1 MIEIRK
7 SLAQPDA
14 NKEKPMYA
22 RTAAVVLATLV
33 AGTAYA
39 APENYTIDST
49 HTFPSFEVSHL
60 GFSTQRGR
68 FNKTT
73 GSIVLDRAAKKATV
87 DISIDAN
94 SISTGLE
101 KLEAHLRAE
110 DFFDTAK
117 HPAISF
123 KSTGATFNG
132 DKLASVSGN
141 LTMRGVTKPV
151 TLNVTAFHCGFNP
164 AYKKDACGADAVTTI
179 KRSDFGINYAL
190 PAVSDEVKLLIQV
203 EAHKN

>member
-1 MIEIRK
+1 
-7 SLAQPDA
+7 
-14 NKEKPMYA
+14 MYV
-22 RTAAVVLATLV
+22 RTAAVALATLV

-39 APENYTIDST
+39 APESYNIDST
-49 HTFPSFEVSHL
+49 HTFPSFEINHL

-73 GSIVLDRAAKKATV
+73 GSIVLDRAAKKANV
-87 DISIDAN
+87 DITIDAN

-110 DFFDTAK
+110 DFFDVAK
-117 HPAISF
+117 YPTITF
-123 KSTGATFNG
+123 KSTAAKFDG
-132 DKLASVSGN
+132 DKLATVSGN
-141 LTMRGVTKPV
+141 LTMHGVTKPV
-151 TLNVTAFHCGFNP
+151 TLTVTSFYCGFNQ
-164 AYKKDACGADAVTTI
+164 AYKKDACGADAVTTL

>member
-1 MIEIRK
+1 MT
-7 SLAQPDA
+7 
-14 NKEKPMYA
+14 A
-22 RTAAVVLATLV
+22 RTTAVVLASLI

-39 APENYTIDST
+39 APETYTVDPT
-49 HTFPSFEVSHL
+49 HTFPSFEINHL

-73 GSIVLDRAAKKATV
+73 GSIVLDRAAKKASV
-87 DISIDAN
+87 DISIDTN

-110 DFFDTAK
+110 DFFNVAK
-117 HPAISF
+117 YPAITF
-123 KSTGATFNG
+123 KSTGAKFDG
-132 DKLASVSGN
+132 DKLASLSGD
-141 LTMRGVTKPV
+141 LSMHGVTKPV
-151 TLNVTAFHCGFNP
+151 TLTLSAFHCGYNQ

-179 KRSDFGINYAL
+179 KRSDFGISYAL
-190 PAVSDEVKLLIQV
+190 PAVGDEVKLLIQI

>member
-1 MIEIRK
+1 
-7 SLAQPDA
+7 
-14 NKEKPMYA
+14 MYK
-22 RTAAVVLATLV
+22 RPVAVILATLL

-39 APENYTIDST
+39 APVTYTIDST
-49 HTFPSFEVSHL
+49 HTFPSFEIGHM

-73 GSIVLDRAAKKATV
+73 GTIVLDRAAKKASV
-87 DISIDAN
+87 DISIDAD

-110 DFFDTAK
+110 DFFDVAK
-117 HPAISF
+117 YPTITF
-123 KSTGATFNG
+123 KSTGARFKG
-132 DKLASVSGN
+132 DKLATISGD
-141 LTMRGVTKPV
+141 LTMHGVTKPV
-151 TLNVTAFHCGFNP
+151 TLTVTAFHCGHNP
-164 AYKKDACGADAVTTI
+164 VYKKDACGADAVTAI

-190 PAVSDEVKLLIQV
+190 PAVSDEVRLLIQI

>member
-1 MIEIRK
+1 MIT
-7 SLAQPDA
+7 
-14 NKEKPMYA
+14 
-22 RTAAVVLATLV
+22 RTTAVVLASLI

-39 APENYTIDST
+39 APETYTVDST
-49 HTFPSFEVSHL
+49 HTFPSFEIGHM

-73 GSIVLDRAAKKATV
+73 GSIMLDRAARKASV

-101 KLEAHLRAE
+101 KLETHLRAE
-110 DFFDTAK
+110 DFFNTAK
-117 HPAISF
+117 YPTITF
-123 KSTGATFNG
+123 KSTGATFKG
-132 DKLASVSGN
+132 DN
-141 LTMRGVTKPV
+141 LTSLSGDLTLHGVTKPV
-151 TLNVTAFHCGFNP
+151 TLTVTAFHCGNNP
-164 AYKKDACGADAVTTI
+164 VYKKDACGADAVTTI

-190 PAVSDEVKLLIQV
+190 PAVSDQVKLLIQI

>member
-1 MIEIRK
+1 
-7 SLAQPDA
+7 
-14 NKEKPMYA
+14 MYA
-22 RTAAVVLATLV
+22 RTTAVVLASLI

-39 APENYTIDST
+39 APETYTVDSN
-49 HTFPSFEVSHL
+49 HTFPSFEISHL

-73 GSIVLDRAAKKATV
+73 GTIVLDRAAKKASV

-110 DFFDTAK
+110 DFFDVAK
-117 HPAISF
+117 YPAITF
-123 KSTGATFNG
+123 KSTGAKFEG
-132 DKLASVSGN
+132 DKLASLSGD
-141 LTMRGVTKPV
+141 LTLHGVTKPV
-151 TLNVTAFHCGFNP
+151 TLTVTAFYCGYNP

-179 KRSDFGINYAL
+179 KRSDFGISYAL
-190 PAVSDEVKLLIQV
+190 PAVGDQVKLLIQV
-203 EAHKN
+203 EGHKN

>member
-1 MIEIRK
+1 
-7 SLAQPDA
+7 
-14 NKEKPMYA
+14 MYA

-49 HTFPSFEVSHL
+49 HTFPSFEIGHM

-94 SISTGLE
+94 SISTGLD

-117 HPAISF
+117 YPTITF
-123 KSTGATFNG
+123 KSTGARFNG

-141 LTMRGVTKPV
+141 LTLHGVTKPV
-151 TLNVTAFHCGFNP
+151 TLTVTSFFCGPNP
-164 AYKKDACGADAVTTI
+164 VYKKDACGADAVATI

>member
-1 MIEIRK
+1 MI
-7 SLAQPDA
+7 
-14 NKEKPMYA
+14 A
-22 RTAAVVLATLV
+22 RTTAVVLASLI

-49 HTFPSFEVSHL
+49 HTFPSFEIGHM

-73 GSIVLDRAAKKATV
+73 GTIVLDRAAKKASV

-101 KLEAHLRAE
+101 KLEAHLRAA
-110 DFFDTAK
+110 DFFDVAK
-117 HPAISF
+117 YPAIAF
-123 KSTGATFNG
+123 KSTGAKFEG
-132 DKLASVSGN
+132 DKLASVSGD
-141 LTMRGVTKPV
+141 LTMHGVTLPV
-151 TLNVTAFHCGFNP
+151 TLTVTAFHCGLNP
-164 AYKKDACGADAVTTI
+164 VYKKDACGADATTTI

-190 PAVSDEVKLLIQV
+190 PAVNDQVKLLIQI

>member
-1 MIEIRK
+1 
-7 SLAQPDA
+7 
-14 NKEKPMYA
+14 MYA

-49 HTFPSFEVSHL
+49 HTFPSFEVSHM

-87 DISIDAN
+87 DITIDAN

-110 DFFDTAK
+110 DFFDSAK
-117 HPAISF
+117 YPTITF
-123 KSTGATFNG
+123 KSTGAKFKG
-132 DKLASVSGN
+132 DKLASVSGD
-141 LTMRGVTKPV
+141 LTMHGVTKPV
-151 TLNVTAFHCGFNP
+151 TLNVTAFHCAPNP
-164 AYKKDACGADAVTTI
+164 VYKKDACGADAVTTI

-203 EAHKN
+203 EALKN

>member
-1 MIEIRK
+1 MHT
-7 SLAQPDA
+7 
-14 NKEKPMYA
+14 
-22 RTAAVVLATLV
+22 RTTAVILATLL
-33 AGTAYA
+33 AGTAQA
-39 APENYTIDST
+39 APETYTIDST
-49 HTFPSFEVSHL
+49 HTFPSFEINHL

-73 GSIVLDRAAKKATV
+73 GTIVLDQAARKASV

-110 DFFDTAK
+110 DFFDVAK
-117 HPAISF
+117 YPTITF
-123 KSTGATFNG
+123 KSTGATFKG
-132 DKLASVSGN
+132 DKLATVSGD
-141 LTMRGVTKPV
+141 LGMHGVTKPV
-151 TLNVTAFHCGFNP
+151 TLTVTAFHCGHNP
-164 AYKKDACGADAVTTI
+164 VYKKDACGADAVTTI

-190 PAVSDEVKLLIQV
+190 PAVSDEVRLLMQI

>member
-1 MIEIRK
+1 MYTHATAVILA
-7 SLAQPDA
+7 SL
-14 NKEKPMYA
+14 
-22 RTAAVVLATLV
+22 L

-39 APENYTIDST
+39 APVTYTIDST
-49 HTFPSFEVSHL
+49 HTFPSFEIGHM

-73 GSIVLDRAAKKATV
+73 GTIVLDRAAKKASV

-110 DFFDTAK
+110 DFFDVAK
-117 HPAISF
+117 YPTITF
-123 KSTGATFNG
+123 KSTGATFKG
-132 DKLASVSGN
+132 DKLATVSGD
-141 LTMRGVTKPV
+141 LSMHGVTKPV
-151 TLNVTAFHCGFNP
+151 TLTVTAFHCGHNP
-164 AYKKDACGADAVTTI
+164 VYKKDACGADAVTTL

-190 PAVSDEVKLLIQV
+190 PAVSDEIKLLMQI

>member
-1 MIEIRK
+1 
-7 SLAQPDA
+7 
-14 NKEKPMYA
+14 MYA

-33 AGTAYA
+33 AGSAWA
-39 APENYTIDST
+39 APETYTIDST

-73 GSIVLDRAAKKATV
+73 GSIVLDRAAKKASV

-110 DFFDTAK
+110 DFFDVTK
-117 HPAISF
+117 YPTITF
-123 KSTGATFNG
+123 KSTGAKFKG
-132 DKLASVSGN
+132 DKLAAVSGD
-141 LTMRGVTKPV
+141 LTLHGVTRPITLTVTSFFCGPNPV
-151 TLNVTAFHCGFNP
+151 
-164 AYKKDACGADAVTTI
+164 YKKDACGADAVATL

-190 PAVSDEVKLLIQV
+190 PAVGDEVKLLIQV

>member
-1 MIEIRK
+1 
-7 SLAQPDA
+7 
-14 NKEKPMYA
+14 MYA
-22 RTAAVVLATLV
+22 RTTAVVLATLV
-33 AGTAYA
+33 AGSAYA

-49 HTFPSFEVSHL
+49 HTFPSFEVGHM

-68 FNKTT
+68 FNKTS

-87 DISIDAN
+87 DISIDA
-94 SISTGLE
+94 STISTGLD

-117 HPAISF
+117 FPTISF
-123 KSTGATFNG
+123 KSTGAKFDG
-132 DKLASVSGN
+132 DKLTSLSGN

-151 TLNVTAFHCGFNP
+151 TLTVTSFFCGPNP
-164 AYKKDACGADAVTTI
+164 VYKKDACGADAVATL

-190 PAVSDEVKLLIQV
+190 PGVSDEVKLQIQV

>member
-1 MIEIRK
+1 M
-7 SLAQPDA
+7 
-14 NKEKPMYA
+14 NV

-33 AGTAYA
+33 AGTAHA
-39 APENYTIDST
+39 APETYTIDST
-49 HTFPSFEVSHL
+49 HTFPSFEIGHM

-73 GSIVLDRAAKKATV
+73 GSIVLDRPAKKASV
-87 DISIDAN
+87 DITIDAN

-101 KLEAHLRAE
+101 KLETHLRAE
-110 DFFDTAK
+110 DFFDVAK
-117 HPAISF
+117 YPTITF
-123 KSTGATFNG
+123 KSTGAKFNG
-132 DKLASVSGN
+132 DKLASVSGD
-141 LTMRGVTKPV
+141 LTMHGVTKPV
-151 TLNVTAFHCGFNP
+151 TLTVTSFFCGPNP
-164 AYKKDACGADAVTTI
+164 VYKKDACGADAVTTI

>member
-1 MIEIRK
+1 
-7 SLAQPDA
+7 
-14 NKEKPMYA
+14 MYT
-22 RTAAVVLATLV
+22 RTTAVVLASLI

-39 APENYTIDST
+39 APETYTIDST
-49 HTFPSFEVSHL
+49 HTFPSFEINHL

-73 GSIVLDRAAKKATV
+73 GTVVLDRAAKKVAI

-110 DFFDTAK
+110 DFFDVAK
-117 HPAISF
+117 FPAITF
-123 KSTGATFNG
+123 KSTGAKFEG
-132 DKLASVSGN
+132 DKLVAVNGD
-141 LTMRGVTKPV
+141 LTLHGVTKPV
-151 TLNVTAFHCGFNP
+151 MLTVTAFHCGHNP
-164 AYKKDACGADAVTTI
+164 AYKKDACGADAATSI

-190 PAVSDEVKLLIQV
+190 PAVSDQVNLLIQV